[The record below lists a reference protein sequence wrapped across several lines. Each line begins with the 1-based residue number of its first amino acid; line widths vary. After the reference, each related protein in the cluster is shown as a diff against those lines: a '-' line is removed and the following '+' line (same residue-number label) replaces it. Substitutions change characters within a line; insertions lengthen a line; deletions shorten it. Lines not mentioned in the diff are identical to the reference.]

1 MFSYYRTPA
10 QRVPGILRTG
20 VTERRMPAV
29 DAGTARTM
37 TSTERGSVGAR
48 PGRPRD
54 RGRDGAILDAVVALL
69 REPGTGPIGVREVA
83 ERSGT
88 SLATIYR
95 RWPSREEMLLDAIQR
110 FVEDD
115 APVPDTGDLRA
126 DLFAVLDTMRTRRA
140 AFMESLPRLIAEA
153 AASPQI
159 SDAVRKRLL
168 GLAGRTLRL
177 VLHRARS
184 NAQIPAAA
192 DLPLVA
198 DTGIA
203 LFAQQPLIYG
213 RPPTRAYL
221 TRIVDHALLPMLGL
235 GIPEPPPK
243 PRRRSTGARAPP
255 DGTA

>member
-1 MFSYYRTPA
+1 
-10 QRVPGILRTG
+10 
-20 VTERRMPAV
+20 MPTV

-54 RGRDGAILDAVVALL
+54 PGRDGAILDAVVALL

-168 GLAGRTLRL
+168 GLAGRTLRM

-221 TRIVDHALLPMLGL
+221 TRIVDYALLPMLGL

-243 PRRRSTGARAPP
+243 RRRRSTGVPTPP